1 MSTVEY
7 FPLAPLTYS
16 EIAVAHHAEVSIEA
30 NAAPTVVESQTVES
44 FPLAPLHPAI
54 EASHH
59 AEVGIEVHAGVEIDE
74 WVLIATDATAPVL
87 DDGVAPGVTYE
98 YRALIDGVWY
108 YAEATAIDDAIA
120 VSHAAEVG
128 IEVHADVI
136 VESEPI
142 LVSHNA
148 EVYIVCE
155 AGVTVVLGQS
165 TGIPSVLTSR
175 TVRPISVIPARRLL

>member
-30 NAAPTVVESQTVES
+30 NAAPTVVESQTVEY

-74 WVLIATDATAPVL
+74 WVLIATDATASVL
-87 DDGVAPGVTYE
+87 DAAVWPGTTYE
-98 YRALIDGVWY
+98 YRALIDGTWY
-108 YAEATAIDDAIA
+108 YAEATAIDNSIAI
-120 VSHAAEVG
+120 SHAAEVR
-128 IEVHADVI
+128 IEAHVALT
-136 VESEPI
+136 VESPAI
-142 LVSHNA
+142 LVSHHA
-148 EVYIVCE
+148 EVYVVCH
-155 AGVTVVLGQS
+155 AGVSVVLGRS
-165 TGIPSVLTSR
+165 TGNPSVLTAR
-175 TVRPISVIPARRLL
+175 TLRQISVIRGRRVP